1 MSVYLDMSRVSPDT
15 LAECGLTHNPFTS
28 VVVPRPIGWISTLNA
43 NGVANLAPFSFF
55 NAVSQNPPMVMFC
68 ANATHANGGPKDSL
82 RNVRS
87 SGEFVANLATWP
99 LRWHMNVS
107 SASAPHGQDE
117 FELAGLTKAPC
128 IKVSAPRV
136 AESPVSLECVV
147 VKIVELPQAEGS
159 SLLNT
164 ATFGR
169 VVGVHIDPALI
180 ADGRVDIRRA
190 RPIGRL
196 GYLDY
201 AEMGEFFEMARPD
214 WPVQDAARGEAN
226 TKTRN

>member
-1 MSVYLDMSRVSPDT
+1 MTVFLDMSRIDPKT
-15 LAECGLTHNPFTS
+15 LADCGLSHNPFTAL
-28 VVVPRPIGWISTLNA
+28 VVPRPIGWISTLNTD
-43 NGVANLAPFSFF
+43 GIANLAPFSFF

-68 ANATHANGGPKDSL
+68 ANATHADGGPKDSL

-107 SASAPHGQDE
+107 SASAPRGQDE
-117 FELAGLTKAPC
+117 FELAGLTKASSV
-128 IKVSAPRV
+128 KVRAPRV

-147 VKIVELPQAEGS
+147 VKIVELPLADGS
-159 SLLNT
+159 SLPNT
-164 ATFGR
+164 VTFGR
-169 VVGVHIDPALI
+169 VVGVHIDPDLI
-180 ADGRVDIRRA
+180 TNGHVDIRRA

-201 AEMGEFFEMARPD
+201 AEMAEFFQMPRPN
-214 WPVQDAARGEAN
+214 WPVQDSARGDHDDA
-226 TKTRN
+226 